1 MTPNFQSKSKVKTS
15 IFTNQKPFLMAF
27 TITISENRVPLKTN
41 IWLKVFIA
49 FFLINWINSFLGN
62 TDTANWIL
70 ENTLVFLF
78 LGFLI
83 FTHKKFQFSD
93 LSYLLICLYL
103 CLHVYGSKYTYAENP
118 FGYWLK
124 DALDLSRNHYDRIV
138 HFSFGFLLAYP
149 MREMFLKW
157 LKFPS
162 WVAWTLPIEITLSIS
177 AFYELI
183 EWAVADVF
191 FKAQGDAY
199 LGTQGDIWDAQKD
212 IFLAFI
218 GSIIATTIVS
228 IVKKVWN
235 LNEK

>member
-1 MTPNFQSKSKVKTS
+1 
-15 IFTNQKPFLMAF
+15 MAF
-27 TITISENRVPLKTN
+27 TIAISKNRTPLKKN
-41 IWLKVFIA
+41 IWLQIFIV
-49 FFLINWINSFLGN
+49 FFLINWANSYIGN
-62 TDTANWIL
+62 TDTANWVL

-78 LGFLI
+78 LGFLA
-83 FTHKKFQFSD
+83 FNYKKFQFSD
-93 LSYLLICLYL
+93 LSYLLVCVYL

-157 LKFPS
+157 LKFPN

-218 GSIIATTIVS
+218 GSILATTIVS
-228 IVKKVWN
+228 LVKKALN
-235 LNEK
+235 LREK